1 MVLMQLTIKVALDL
15 LLFISDLSQLVLCR
29 FDALISILLHHQK
42 LLLKLFDLVLKRL
55 ALGLKLVFQLDPVLL
70 D

>member
-29 FDALISILLHHQK
+29 FDAFISILLHHQK

-55 ALGLKLVFQLDPVLL
+55 ALGLKLVF
-70 D
+70 